1 MFNGFFSNLKRI
13 PEMNL
18 KCNKNRRMLK
28 TVDLNRMIKPERDK
42 MSKGSQSG
50 SGPKAVIHE
59 PNQCFSTSGGPRVH
73 FSHHELCVRIAI
85 CK

>member
-1 MFNGFFSNLKRI
+1 MFNGFFFSNLTRI

-42 MSKGSQSG
+42 MSKGSQ
-50 SGPKAVIHE
+50 
-59 PNQCFSTSGGPRVH
+59 N
-73 FSHHELCVRIAI
+73 LLY
-85 CK
+85 